1 MCDYFNSIV
10 WDDALLNLDP
20 NDAVFLSYIRSHLIM
35 SYIFVKRIY
44 KMNNSLNGFRLILLK
59 SFIRRRKAHRI
70 RKRTNRYKDYLVC
83 SVYFVSKIITGA
95 LSVINGNLLESL
107 AICFRIMILSL
118 ESVISNKFLIFFC
131 VVFHTGLCFST
142 VVCSHFSFNRCI
154 HLSNFGIGIEDIFTI
169 CNPKISEGASGIAS
183 ILFKCCSFMLSR
195 VIWLIFDCSFPDTW

>member
-131 VVFHTGLCFST
+131 VFHTGLCFST
-142 VVCSHFSFNRCI
+142 CS
-154 HLSNFGIGIEDIFTI
+154 LFT
-169 CNPKISEGASGIAS
+169 
-183 ILFKCCSFMLSR
+183 LFL
-195 VIWLIFDCSFPDTW
+195 